1 MDIVSKEIRSRMM
14 SGIKGKNTQPEIM
27 VCKLLHAQGFRY
39 RLHVKSLPGKP
50 DIVLKKYKIC
60 IFVHGCFWHRHC
72 QCKYTTTPTTRAEF
86 WSKKFGQTQAR
97 DKKNFQ
103 ILTSEGWRVIEIWE
117 CWLKKGTF
125 DSQSLFCTIKTPHE
139 TPSSSK
145 VHV

>member
-1 MDIVSKEIRSRMM
+1 MDIVSKEIRSRMI

-27 VCKLLHAQGFRY
+27 VRKLLHAQGFRY

-86 WSKKFGQTQAR
+86 WSKKLGQTQAR
-97 DKKNFQ
+97 DKK
-103 ILTSEGWRVIEIWE
+103 
-117 CWLKKGTF
+117 TF
-125 DSQSLFCTIKTPHE
+125 RYWPVKDGE
-139 TPSSSK
+139 
-145 VHV
+145 